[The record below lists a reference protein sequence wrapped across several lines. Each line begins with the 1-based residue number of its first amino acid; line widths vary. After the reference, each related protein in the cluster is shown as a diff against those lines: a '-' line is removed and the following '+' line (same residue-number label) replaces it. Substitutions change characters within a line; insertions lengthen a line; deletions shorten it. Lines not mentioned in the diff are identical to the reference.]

1 MSSSLYVREAM
12 VADINRQAEH
22 RANVVIAALDGKWTV
37 GILLA
42 LRKGPVRLA
51 ELRRLIPTATKK
63 MLIESLRRLEH
74 RGLVE
79 REDLS
84 TKMKHVEY
92 KIPQEISEQIFIIV
106 DGLASVEIQL
116 RRTEAE

>member
-1 MSSSLYVREAM
+1 M
-12 VADINRQAEH
+12 ADMNRQVEL
-22 RANVVIAALDGKWTV
+22 RANVVIAALEGKWTV
-37 GILLA
+37 SILLA

-51 ELRRLIPTATKK
+51 DLRRLIPTATKK

-84 TKMKHVEY
+84 TKMRHVEY
-92 KIPQEISEQIFIIV
+92 KISQEIREQIFVIV

-116 RRTEAE
+116 RRTEVE